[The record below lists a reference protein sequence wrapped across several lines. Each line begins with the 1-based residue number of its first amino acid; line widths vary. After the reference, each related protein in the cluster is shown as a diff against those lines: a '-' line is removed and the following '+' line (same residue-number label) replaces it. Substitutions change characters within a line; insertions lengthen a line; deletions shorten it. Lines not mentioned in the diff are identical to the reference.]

1 MHFILIDGSYFIFYR
16 FHALIAWWKHANKID
31 LENASQCQEFID
43 KFTKV
48 FIQKVE
54 EIPKKIN
61 KIISHTGTNITI
73 VLKDCPR
80 SEIWRMQHL
89 PLYKGT
95 RVTNKKFDAK
105 FFFNLAYNELYKQ
118 SGVNTIISSPNLEA
132 DDCVALTAKHITKEY
147 PDAHISIIAN
157 DMDYLQLC
165 SNNVKLYDLKFN
177 DIAQTTKSTGDP
189 LKDLFC
195 KIVMGDKSDNISGI
209 FPKCGIKT
217 ALKYYDNPELFHN
230 KLLENPEYNKLFE
243 RNKLII
249 DFNNIPPYLVEQF
262 YKDCLLIK

>member
-16 FHALIAWWKHANKID
+16 FHALTTWWKHAKQID
-31 LENASQCQEFID
+31 LENAAESQEFIE

-48 FIQKVE
+48 FVEKVE

-61 KIISHTGTNITI
+61 KLLSHKGTNITL

-80 SEIWRMQHL
+80 SDIWRMKHL
-89 PLYKGT
+89 PQYKGS
-95 RVTNKKFDAK
+95 RVTDKKFDAK

-118 SGVNTIISSPNLEA
+118 CGINSILSSPNLEA
-132 DDCVALTAKHITKEY
+132 DDCVALTARHLIKEY

-165 SNNVKLYDLKFN
+165 NDNIRLYDLKFN
-177 DIAQTTKSTGDP
+177 DVASSKKSTGDP
-189 LKDLFC
+189 KKDLFC
-195 KIVMGDKSDNISGI
+195 KIVTGDKSDNISGI

-217 ALKYYDNPELFHN
+217 AIKYYDNPELFN
-230 KLLENPEYNKLFE
+230 KKLQENDEYKKLFE

-249 DFNNIPPYLVEQF
+249 DFNNIPQYLVDQF
-262 YKDCLLIK
+262 YKDSLLIK